1 MSHKL
6 HTELL
11 WSHAQVWVCASCN
24 GHSRERTV
32 SMMAASMSIM
42 IYHFFCPLIGSSGST
57 WPCTTELNCSTQ
69 TPSPGSPQF
78 CFSCSFFFIFVR
90 LCSSVPKMFIAE
102 TETYGKQKSEYF
114 WSCFS
119 FLTHSNN
126 SNGNDLK
133 NSPESCKQPKSK
145 VKAGCAAVRKF
156 MMKLQWPH
164 LHCPLSLTSFLNMPL
179 NERQ

>member
-1 MSHKL
+1 M

-32 SMMAASMSIM
+32 SMMAALMSIM

-78 CFSCSFFFIFVR
+78 RFSCSFFIFVC

-156 MMKLQWPH
+156 MMKLQWLH